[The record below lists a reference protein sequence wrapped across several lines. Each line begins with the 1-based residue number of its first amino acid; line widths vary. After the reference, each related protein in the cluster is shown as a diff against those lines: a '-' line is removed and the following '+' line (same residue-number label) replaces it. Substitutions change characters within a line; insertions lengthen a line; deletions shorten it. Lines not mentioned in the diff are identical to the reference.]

1 MRLRL
6 ARLPSPALAGVFV
19 CALLTLGGC
28 ATPQVSQLSGAW
40 PAALPDMAVLSNTPF
55 IAQEDYECGPAAL
68 AMVLQ
73 SAGLS
78 VTAEQLVDQVYLP
91 NRKGSLQIEVLAA
104 SRRNGLPGYVLAP
117 QVDAVLREVAAGHP
131 VLVFQNL
138 SLPVYPVWH
147 FAVVMGYDRDRNVL
161 LLHSGRTQAM
171 EISMYAF
178 ERTWQRGGYW
188 AMVAL
193 PTDQLPATAQPDPM
207 ARAIAALERVQPS
220 AAQTAYRTALQKWP
234 TQRALMLGAGN
245 TAYALQQWSA
255 AEAAYLVATQAYP
268 DFADAWNNLAEVL
281 LQQNKRAEAQ
291 IAIAH
296 AVALDG
302 VRLPQYLELQKK
314 IAAPWTH

>member
-1 MRLRL
+1 
-6 ARLPSPALAGVFV
+6 
-19 CALLTLGGC
+19 LLVLGGC

-40 PAALPDMAVLSNTPF
+40 PAELPAKVSLTSTPF

-73 SAGLS
+73 SAGLK

-138 SLPVYPVWH
+138 SFPVYPVWH
-147 FAVVMGYDRDRNVL
+147 FAVVVGYDRDRNTM
-161 LLHSGRTQAM
+161 LLHSGRTQAREM
-171 EISMYAF
+171 SLYAF
-178 ERTWQRGGYW
+178 ERTWERGGYW

-193 PTDQLPATAQPDPM
+193 PTSQLPATARPENM
-207 ARAIAALERVQPS
+207 ARAIAALERLQPGT
-220 AAQTAYRTALQKWP
+220 AQTAYRTAMHKWP

-245 TAYALQQWSA
+245 TAYALAQWDG
-255 AEAAYLVATQAYP
+255 AETAYRAATQAHP

-281 LQQNKRAEAQ
+281 LQQGKRTAATEA
-291 IAIAH
+291 ISH
-296 AVALDG
+296 AVTLGG

-314 IAAPWTH
+314 IAAP

>member
-6 ARLPSPALAGVFV
+6 ARLASPALAGFFV
-19 CALLTLGGC
+19 CTLLGLGGC
-28 ATPQVSQLSGAW
+28 ATPQVSQLSRTW
-40 PAALPDMAVLSNTPF
+40 PAELPAKVALSNTPF

-78 VTAEQLVDQVYLP
+78 VTAEQLVEQVYLP

-104 SRRNGLPGYVLAP
+104 SRRHGLPGYVLEP
-117 QVDAVLREVAAGHP
+117 QVDAVVREVAAGHP

-147 FAVVMGYDRDRNVL
+147 FAVVMGYDRDSNTM

-171 EISMYAF
+171 EMSLYAF
-178 ERTWQRGGYW
+178 ERTWARGGYW

-193 PTDQLPATAQPDPM
+193 PPNQLPATAQPENM

-220 AAQTAYRTALQKWP
+220 AAQTAYRTALQQWP

-245 TAYALQQWSA
+245 TAYALQQWVA
-255 AEAAYLVATQAYP
+255 AEAAYRAATLAHP

-281 LQQNKRAEAQ
+281 LQQGKRAEAQ
-291 IAIAH
+291 TAIGNAIA
-296 AVALDG
+296 LGG
-302 VRLPQYLELQKK
+302 VRLPQYQALQKQ
-314 IAAPWTH
+314 IAGG

>member
-1 MRLRL
+1 MIRIRLRL
-6 ARLPSPALAGVFV
+6 ARLAPPALAGVFV
-19 CALLTLGGC
+19 CALLVLGGC

-40 PAALPDMAVLSNTPF
+40 PAELPAKVVLADTPF

-73 SAGLS
+73 SAGLQ

-147 FAVVMGYDRDRNVL
+147 FAVVMGYDRERNTM

-171 EISMYAF
+171 EMSLYAF
-178 ERTWQRGGYW
+178 ERTWERGGYW

-193 PTDQLPATAQPDPM
+193 PTSELPATAQSESM
-207 ARAIAALERVQPS
+207 ARAIAALERVQPG
-220 AAQTAYRTALQKWP
+220 AAQAAYRAALQKWP

-245 TAYALQQWSA
+245 AGYALQQWETAETAYRLA
-255 AEAAYLVATQAYP
+255 AQAHP

-281 LQQNKRAEAQ
+281 FQQGKRAQAQ
-291 IAIAH
+291 NAIDK
-296 AVALDG
+296 AVALGG

-314 IAAPWTH
+314 IAAP